1 MFITFEGGEGSGK
14 TSVIK
19 AISKLLTEKNITH
32 ITTREPGGSLIA
44 EKIRNILLDKNNKNL
59 SAKTE
64 ALLFASSRAQHLDEV
79 ILPALKDN
87 KIVLCDRYLDSSL
100 AYQGFARGLG
110 FDDILKINHFAVK
123 QMPNYTIYI
132 DVTPN
137 LGLKRATNRGDLNRL
152 DLETLEFHEK
162 VREGYLKL
170 AKMYKKRYII
180 IDGNCN
186 LETLIER
193 TLNEIKRVLLW
204 KIIELMINLNYL

>member
-193 TLNEIKRVLLW
+193 TLNEIKRVLL
-204 KIIELMINLNYL
+204 